1 VFEHRPTSI
10 FIIHPTNPNFDPF
23 WILIFFGIIFVIG
36 LVSTNKT
43 RILRDLFVEEA
54 QIGVS
59 VFASFF
65 YFEVKWFHQIRFTE
79 AASDTRS
86 QAHMFTLLCSVHVQ
100 CLNRGNK
107 SLNRTL
113 NYRLRHLY
121 HHLSSPMSHLLRSEY
136 IRYFQFDF

>member
-1 VFEHRPTSI
+1 
-10 FIIHPTNPNFDPF
+10 
-23 WILIFFGIIFVIG
+23 VIG

-43 RILRDLFVEEA
+43 RILRDLFVEDFMWIRSKEA

-59 VFASFF
+59 AFASFF
-65 YFEVKWFHQIRFTE
+65 YFEIKWIHQILFTQ

-86 QAHMFTLLCSVHVQ
+86 QAHMFTLLCSVHVK

-107 SLNRTL
+107 SVNRTL

-121 HHLSSPMSHLLRSEY
+121 HNLSSPMSHLLRSGRHTLFL
-136 IRYFQFDF
+136 IRFLICSSYCQV